1 MKFDLTITIS
11 VIVALTAIIS
21 PVIVAL
27 INNSYQLKMKKLES
41 YDLAKRNAFERFS
54 KAVGTY
60 ISYPDTRNK
69 IDLGNAAYG
78 LLPYFKIDLYL
89 FDNIINKSEKEISQD
104 IYTIIKILREQL

>member
-11 VIVALTAIIS
+11 VIVALSAIIS
-21 PVIVAL
+21 PIIVAF
-27 INNSYQLKMKKLES
+27 INNNYQLKIKRLES
-41 YDLAKRNAFERFS
+41 YDIAKRNVFEQFS

-89 FDNIINKSEKEISQD
+89 FDNILNKSEKEISDD
-104 IYTIIKILREQL
+104 IYTIIKMLREQL

>member
-41 YDLAKRNAFERFS
+41 YDLAKLNAFEQFT
-54 KAVGTY
+54 KAAGTY
-60 ISYPDTRNK
+60 ISYPCVDHKTK
-69 IDLGNAAYG
+69 LGNAAYG
-78 LLPYFKIDLYL
+78 LLPYFKIDLEL
-89 FDNIINKSEKEISQD
+89 LNSIIRKNPKDISDD
-104 IYTIIKILREQL
+104 IYSIIKMMREQL